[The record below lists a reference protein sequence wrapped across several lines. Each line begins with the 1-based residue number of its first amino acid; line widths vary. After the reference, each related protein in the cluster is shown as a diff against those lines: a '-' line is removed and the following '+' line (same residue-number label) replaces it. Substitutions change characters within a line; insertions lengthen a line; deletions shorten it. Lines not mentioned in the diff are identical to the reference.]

1 MMNEKG
7 PQARMLARGR
17 AKSCIDPT
25 VPIGFPPAPRPEIG
39 LSVAE
44 HFRRKHS
51 KGGPGPGQYF
61 GLHLTYTWPS
71 R

>member
-17 AKSCIDPT
+17 AESCIDPT

-44 HFRRKHS
+44 HFRRSIQKAVPVPVNTS
-51 KGGPGPGQYF
+51 GCI
-61 GLHLTYTWPS
+61 
-71 R
+71 